1 MYIYIYTQQSF
12 LDALYG
18 FHWSFESFDLI
29 IPSKFEAQ
37 DYELEAPQGAIL
49 MEAILMEIAIRQG
62 SFPTSHAEQK
72 SEALVAFM
80 MFM

>member
-1 MYIYIYTQQSF
+1 
-12 LDALYG
+12 
-18 FHWSFESFDLI
+18 
-29 IPSKFEAQ
+29 
-37 DYELEAPQGAIL
+37 LEAPQGAIL